1 MAGLRGSMNS
11 AGIELISPDRA
22 VTSSGDFCHP
32 AGDRELC
39 HLAGDREHSV
49 HRRARPGCHLNAA

>member
-1 MAGLRGSMNS
+1 MIRSMAGLRGSMNS

-22 VTSSGDFCHP
+22 VTSSGDFCHL
-32 AGDRELC
+32 ADDREY
-39 HLAGDREHSV
+39 SV